1 MKLYMY
7 AIIALAAFVASSY
20 LSDYW
25 TINYENM
32 GQLFGLGALVVGYF
46 GSKAIR
52 LGAKA
57 EK

>member
-1 MKLYMY
+1 MY